1 LWYNL
6 IRVWITVRRINVIR
20 VTVDTIRLSLK
31 SSERVVLL
39 RENEQERQLP
49 IFIHA
54 TEADAIAAELK
65 SYHPPRPLTHD
76 LLKSTISALG
86 GELQYVLIND
96 LRESIFYAVLHI
108 EQGDR
113 TIDVDARPS
122 DSIAL
127 AVRTRCPIYVA
138 DHVMEIA
145 GVFPSKEVETAPD
158 QQDLSVFRD
167 FVETLDLG
175 ES

>member
-1 LWYNL
+1 
-6 IRVWITVRRINVIR
+6 
-20 VTVDTIRLSLK
+20 VTVDTIRISLK

-65 SYHPPRPLTHD
+65 NHHPARPLTHD
-76 LLKSTISALG
+76 LLKNTVDALG
-86 GELQYVLIND
+86 GELKYVLVND
-96 LRESIFYAVLHI
+96 LRENIFYAVLHI
-108 EQGDR
+108 EQDDR
-113 TIDVDARPS
+113 TVDVDARPS

-127 AVRTRCPIYVA
+127 AVRARCPIYVA
-138 DHVMEIA
+138 DHVMKEA
-145 GVFPSKEVETAPD
+145 GVYPATEVESV
-158 QQDLSVFRD
+158 QENQDLSVFRD

>member
-1 LWYNL
+1 
-6 IRVWITVRRINVIR
+6 VIP
-20 VTVDTIRLSLK
+20 VTVDTIRISLK

-54 TEADAIAAELK
+54 TEADAIAGELK
-65 SYHPPRPLTHD
+65 NYRPPRPLTHD
-76 LLKSTISALG
+76 LLRNTIDALG
-86 GELQYVLIND
+86 SKLQYVLIND
-96 LRESIFYAVLHI
+96 LRENIFYAVLHI
-108 EQGDR
+108 QQGDQAV
-113 TIDVDARPS
+113 DVDARPS

-127 AVRTRCPIYVA
+127 AVRARCPIYVA
-138 DHVMEIA
+138 DHVMDVA
-145 GVFPSKEVETAPD
+145 GVYPAVEIEAAQD

-175 ES
+175 EG